1 MNRIKHFFCLPATIF
16 VLKTIFYLAVLLG
29 LLWFYGF
36 KNPNS
41 TNFIYNE
48 F

>member
-1 MNRIKHFFCLPATIF
+1 
-16 VLKTIFYLAVLLG
+16 VVLLG

-36 KNPNS
+36 KNPEGAK
-41 TNFIYNE
+41 FIYNE

>member
-1 MNRIKHFFCLPATIF
+1 
-16 VLKTIFYLAVLLG
+16 VLLG

-36 KNPNS
+36 KNPEGAK
-41 TNFIYNE
+41 FIYNE